1 MYLSFI
7 RFYWLRLFGAVAA
20 LILAIMYLAGFELT
34 GLAGFSCIATIAV
47 YIGIRINN
55 ETMPARC
62 DLCGSG
68 GTMKAEY
75 GAGFTDARLILM
87 CPHCGRVVNGSPGS
101 VKPQKE

>member
-1 MYLSFI
+1 MHLSFI
-7 RFYWLRLFGAVAA
+7 RFYWLRLFGALTA
-20 LILAIMYLAGFELT
+20 LTLALLYLAGFELT
-34 GLAGFSCIATIAV
+34 GLAGFSCIGAIAV

-62 DLCGSG
+62 DLCGAT

-75 GAGFTDARLILM
+75 GTGFVNARLILI
-87 CPHCGRVVNGSPGS
+87 CPYCGRVVNSSPGS